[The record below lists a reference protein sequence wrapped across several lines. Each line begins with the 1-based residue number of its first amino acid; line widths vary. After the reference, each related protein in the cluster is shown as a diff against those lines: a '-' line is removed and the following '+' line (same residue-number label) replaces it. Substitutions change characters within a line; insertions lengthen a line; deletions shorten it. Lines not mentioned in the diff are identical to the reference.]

1 MANHRPTMSAPPLN
15 LISLGLDFVEVPRV
29 RGMLERSGDRFKE
42 RVFTEE
48 ESAYCDSCAA
58 PAIHYAARFAAKE
71 AVAKALGTGLAE
83 GVVWREIEVRRDAGG
98 VPSIA
103 LHGAAA
109 ERARA
114 LGIRSWRVSLTHTA
128 ELAGASVAAMG

>member
-1 MANHRPTMSAPPLN
+1 MN
-15 LISLGLDFVEVPRV
+15 LISLGLDFVEVSRV
-29 RGMLERSGDRFKE
+29 RGMLEKNGDRFKE

-48 ESAYCDSCAA
+48 ESAYCDSCAS

-83 GVVWREIEVRRDAGG
+83 GVLWREIEVRRDARG

-109 ERARA
+109 EKARA
-114 LGIRSWRVSLTHTA
+114 LGIREWRISLTHTA
-128 ELAGASVAAMG
+128 ELAGASVAAIG

>member
-1 MANHRPTMSAPPLN
+1 MN
-15 LISLGLDFVEVPRV
+15 LISLGLDLVEVSRV
-29 RGMLERSGDRFKE
+29 RGLLEKGGERFKA

-48 ESAYCDSCAA
+48 ESAYCDSCAS

-83 GVVWREIEVRRDAGG
+83 GVVWREIEVRRDESG
-98 VPSIA
+98 VPSVA

-109 ERARA
+109 GKARA
-114 LGIRSWRVSLTHTA
+114 LGIRGWRISLTHTA
-128 ELAGASVAAMG
+128 ELAGASVAAVG

>member
-1 MANHRPTMSAPPLN
+1 MN
-15 LISLGLDFVEVPRV
+15 LISLGLDFVEVSRV
-29 RGMLERSGDRFKE
+29 RGMLEKNGDRFKA

-48 ESAYCDSCAA
+48 ESAYCDSCAG

-83 GVVWREIEVRRDAGG
+83 GVVWREIEVRRDANG
-98 VPSIA
+98 VPSIV

-109 ERARA
+109 EKAQA
-114 LGIRSWRVSLTHTA
+114 LGIREWRISLTHTA